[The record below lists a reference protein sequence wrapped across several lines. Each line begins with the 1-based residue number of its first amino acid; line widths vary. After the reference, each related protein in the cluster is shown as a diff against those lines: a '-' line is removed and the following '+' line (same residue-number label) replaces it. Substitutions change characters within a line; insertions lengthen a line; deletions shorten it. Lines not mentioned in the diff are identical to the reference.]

1 MNANLSKNVLKY
13 KPFPSS
19 ELRQQFS
26 KLSISSIAYCV
37 EEAIENTVCT
47 ISCNFIQS
55 EKDEDSYIESYEVP
69 LQSFLLN
76 TTPKNYNLH
85 SFSVVWFYINSPKE
99 ELIFTIKDFKNE
111 IVKKDINVQLTI
123 NFQWIQDT
131 RNMNRERFKEL
142 LVRDKVWL
150 EELFKSSGTIYK

>member
-55 EKDEDSYIESYEVP
+55 EMDEDSYIESYEVP

-76 TTPKNYNLH
+76 TTHKIITFIASVLCGFTLIHQKKN
-85 SFSVVWFYINSPKE
+85 
-99 ELIFTIKDFKNE
+99 
-111 IVKKDINVQLTI
+111 
-123 NFQWIQDT
+123 
-131 RNMNRERFKEL
+131 
-142 LVRDKVWL
+142 
-150 EELFKSSGTIYK
+150 

>member
-1 MNANLSKNVLKY
+1 MNNLIIKSIQLNANLSKNVLKY
-13 KPFPSS
+13 KPCPSS

-123 NFQWIQDT
+123 NFQ
-131 RNMNRERFKEL
+131 
-142 LVRDKVWL
+142 
-150 EELFKSSGTIYK
+150 